1 MRFGDVIGN
10 ADVKRALVGMA
21 DSGRIPHAM
30 IFHENEGCGGLA
42 LALAFFQYLNCRHHD
57 AADSC
62 GECPVC
68 NQISK
73 LIYPDLHFIFPVSG
87 EKVTSATFLPQWR
100 ELFAKN
106 PFFTENELYEA
117 LGIEKK
123 SSNISVADARNIL
136 TQLSLSSFSEGY
148 RAVVVWLPE
157 KMQAEASNRLL
168 KIVEEPSEK
177 TLFLFVT
184 HSPERVLKTIS
195 SRCQMI
201 RVLPAST
208 DEIAAALPRWTG
220 IDGEAARYAAD
231 FASGSLGNAIRSLD
245 EKDRDVMMMD
255 LFTALMDNVLDRNLL
270 GALDAGDALA
280 ALDSREKQKE
290 FCRFAGD
297 CVRKIYM
304 LQSGMKEI
312 SGVRPD
318 EMEFFSNAAERCG
331 ETFCI
336 RAEAAL
342 SRALRMVERNVN
354 QKIVFTNLVD
364 RLFVSIK

>member
-1 MRFGDVIGN
+1 MIPMLRVE
-10 ADVKRALVGMA
+10 VKNDR
-21 DSGRIPHAM
+21 P
-30 IFHENEGCGGLA
+30 
-42 LALAFFQYLNCRHHD
+42 
-57 AADSC
+57 
-62 GECPVC
+62 
-68 NQISK
+68 
-73 LIYPDLHFIFPVSG
+73 LIC
-87 EKVTSATFLPQWR
+87 AR
-100 ELFAKN
+100 
-106 PFFTENELYEA
+106 ELYEA

-201 RVLPAST
+201 RVLPASA

-342 SRALRMVERNVN
+342 GRALRMVERNVN